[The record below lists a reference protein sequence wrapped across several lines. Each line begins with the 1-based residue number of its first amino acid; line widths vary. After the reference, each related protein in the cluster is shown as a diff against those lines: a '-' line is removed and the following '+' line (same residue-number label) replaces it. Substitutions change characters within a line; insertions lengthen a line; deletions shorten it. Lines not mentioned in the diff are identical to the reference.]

1 MMLQDR
7 AQARRLI
14 ERARQDPV
22 WWARHVLGVR
32 PWARQEDILRSVR
45 DYPKTAVRSCH
56 GIGKSFTAAA
66 TILWFL
72 FCHPRAVVLS
82 TAPTWRQV
90 EKLIWREIRTAYH
103 AARVPLGGKLMRKA
117 PELYVADDWFAIGVS
132 TRHPD
137 RFQGFHA
144 EHILVVV
151 DEAAGVPEAIFE
163 AVDGVL
169 TSAHSRL
176 LLLGNPTSV
185 SGTFYD
191 AFRKPGWRTISVS
204 AFDTPNFTEFG
215 ITEDDVASGA
225 WEEKI
230 GGRPLPNPRLITPG
244 WVADKYVQWGR
255 HSPAY
260 QSRVLGQFPEQGADT
275 LIPLA
280 WIEAAMERW
289 SETPEGEPLVLG
301 VDVARFGDDRTVL
314 APRKGA
320 KVLPLMVYRHQDTM
334 ETAGA
339 ALVKAREMGGASIHV
354 DVIGVG
360 AGVVDRLHELDADV
374 TGVNVAEAASDPEHF
389 ANRRSELWWGLR
401 ERLKPDAPDP
411 IALPPDDELLAEL
424 AGIKYKITSRGQI
437 AVESKED
444 MKRRLGYSPD
454 KADAVVLAFATP
466 VRGHGTVWMAYLESV
481 LAERQDD
488 RR

>member
-1 MMLQDR
+1 
-7 AQARRLI
+7 
-14 ERARQDPV
+14 
-22 WWARHVLGVR
+22 
-32 PWARQEDILRSVR
+32 
-45 DYPKTAVRSCH
+45 
-56 GIGKSFTAAA
+56 
-66 TILWFL
+66 
-72 FCHPRAVVLS
+72 
-82 TAPTWRQV
+82 
-90 EKLIWREIRTAYH
+90 
-103 AARVPLGGKLMRKA
+103 
-117 PELYVADDWFAIGVS
+117 
-132 TRHPD
+132 
-137 RFQGFHA
+137 
-144 EHILVVV
+144 
-151 DEAAGVPEAIFE
+151 
-163 AVDGVL
+163 
-169 TSAHSRL
+169 
-176 LLLGNPTSV
+176 
-185 SGTFYD
+185 
-191 AFRKPGWRTISVS
+191 
-204 AFDTPNFTEFG
+204 
-215 ITEDDVASGA
+215 
-225 WEEKI
+225 
-230 GGRPLPNPRLITPG
+230 
-244 WVADKYVQWGR
+244 
-255 HSPAY
+255 
-260 QSRVLGQFPEQGADT
+260 
-275 LIPLA
+275 
-280 WIEAAMERW
+280 MERW

-481 LAERQDD
+481 LAERQDE